1 MSVYS
6 ENVKKNIYN
15 LKKECEEKLS
25 VSYVAN
31 TPFKFQKNTE
41 LIISVIAMLFMF
53 VPLFLIITNFG
64 KINLF
69 ELENNSKIIIIG
81 VVLFFAFMI
90 INGIVSTITKEYI
103 VNISIPGKKL
113 IVKTSSLKK
122 EKEYDFDLKQIV
134 LTTERIVRRRSEDS
148 SFYDEYYYINIID
161 KNKRKRK
168 LEIKPGGMED
178 YHAFLMY
185 LKSLCYEIDL
195 DKLSELEF
203 DTLYNSITN
212 GKVGLYL
219 DDSPKKVYGI
229 VGLVLSDIFII
240 GIIQEIRA
248 FLRNKETVSLLNID
262 IGATIFMLII
272 GGLGIYLLIIYMRQ
286 RIKYNDNLNK
296 TIQAKNNS
304 LM

>member
-6 ENVKKNIYN
+6 ENVKKKIYN
-15 LKKECEEKLS
+15 LKKEFEEKLS
-25 VSYVAN
+25 VSYIAN

-103 VNISIPGKKL
+103 VNISISGKKL

-161 KNKRKRK
+161 ENKRKRK
-168 LEIKPGGMED
+168 FEIKPGGMED

-212 GKVGLYL
+212 GKLGLYSGDL
-219 DDSPKKVYGI
+219 PNKVCGV
-229 VGLVLSDIFII
+229 VGLVLLSIFLI
-240 GIIQEIRA
+240 GIIQEIRF

-286 RIKYNDNLNK
+286 MIKYNDNLNK
-296 TIQAKNNS
+296 TIQTKNDN

>member
-15 LKKECEEKLS
+15 LKKEFEEKLS

-69 ELENNSKIIIIG
+69 ELENNFKIIIIG

-103 VNISIPGKKL
+103 VNISISGKKL

-219 DDSPKKVYGI
+219 DDLPKKVYGI

-240 GIIQEIRA
+240 GIIQDIRA
-248 FLRNKETVSLLNID
+248 FLRNKETFSLLNID

-296 TIQAKNNS
+296 TIQTKNNS